1 MEIIGHRNTLA
12 GLAAFVTV
20 VEARTFAAAAQRAGF
35 SKATI
40 SKRISALE
48 DRLGVRL
55 INRTTRRMSLTE
67 AGVALH
73 SRCVPI
79 LADLDEAER
88 AVADLHAL
96 PRGTLRLSAPMSFA
110 TLHLADAIPAFMAR
124 CPDLKIDLVLNDR
137 MVDLVEDGFDLGVR
151 IATLADSTLVARK
164 IAPSRRVVAA
174 APAYWAR
181 HGKPQNPGELAGHAC
196 LLYAYLASPSDL
208 PFQGPDGPFSVHV
221 TGPYAANNG
230 EMLRAAAV
238 AGCGVAFAP
247 TFILGEQIEYGSL
260 ETALEAFEPPEQGIY
275 AVYPKNR
282 HLSAKV
288 RLFVDFLVARFGHMP
303 DWDRALHPRQ
313 AVNRS

>member
-1 MEIIGHRNTLA
+1 METIEARNTLA
-12 GLAAFVTV
+12 GLTAFVAV
-20 VEARTFAAAAQRAGF
+20 VEARTFAAAAQRTGV
-35 SKATI
+35 SKGTI

-73 SRCVPI
+73 ARCVRI

-88 AVADLHAL
+88 SVADLHAL

-110 TLHLADAIPAFMAR
+110 TLHLADAIPAFMAG

-174 APAYWAR
+174 APDYWAR
-181 HGKPQNPGELAGHAC
+181 HGKPQHPDDLSGHSC
-196 LLYAYLASPSDL
+196 LLYAYLANPSDW
-208 PFQGPDGPFSVHV
+208 PFQGPEGPFSVHV

-230 EMLRAAAV
+230 EILCAAAV
-238 AGCGVAFAP
+238 AGCGVSYAP
-247 TFILGEQIEYGSL
+247 TFILGEQIANGRL

-275 AVYPKNR
+275 AVYPQNR

-288 RLFVDFLVARFGHMP
+288 RLFVDFLVERFGQTP
-303 DWDRALHPRQ
+303 GWDRALPPRE
-313 AVNRS
+313 VIKL